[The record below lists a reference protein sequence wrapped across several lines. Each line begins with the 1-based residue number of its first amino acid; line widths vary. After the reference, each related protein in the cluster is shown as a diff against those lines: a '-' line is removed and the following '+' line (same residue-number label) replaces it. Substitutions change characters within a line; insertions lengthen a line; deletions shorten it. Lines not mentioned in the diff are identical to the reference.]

1 MNKTKTF
8 HTFWQFNKHFYR
20 IFLRQLEII
29 IIFIFNTILAI
40 CESWKEKNDI
50 TKPNRCVWE
59 NNDDDDDDDYEDDD
73 SERNDQRRRA
83 KRPTRRTRREFI
95 NRELTH
101 TISNTQMTKTEEQIK
116 KNTYGNMYVFF
127 LPLRFLFIYWLQFFF
142 SFLCSSHNPFQGCV
156 RITSRTIKCQVEMSN
171 YANFTNFSVFDINF
185 DLFNG

>member
-116 KNTYGNMYVFF
+116 KTLTEICMFFFFHFVFCLFIGYNFFF
-127 LPLRFLFIYWLQFFF
+127 LFFAHHTILFKD
-142 SFLCSSHNPFQGCV
+142 V
-156 RITSRTIKCQVEMSN
+156 
-171 YANFTNFSVFDINF
+171 
-185 DLFNG
+185 